1 MSEMVHITINKQ
13 PLEVPAGTRIIEAAK
28 MLNIDIPH
36 LCYHPDQ
43 TIKAHCRMC
52 MVEVVGSRKLTAAC
66 STVVW
71 EGMEVITD
79 SKKVYDAQTGVL
91 DLILSDHKT
100 NCLSCARNG
109 SCELQALCRRFN
121 RLHPELPD
129 ISSDEPLRIDNPS
142 IVRDPAKCVKC
153 GRCVKVCAE
162 VQGCAALTY
171 SGRSAGF
178 KVTTA
183 FDLPMDQTDCVL
195 CGQCSL
201 VCPVGAIVETD
212 YTNEVTAAIQNPSKH
227 VIVQVAPSVRVG
239 LGDEFGMEAGAVV
252 TGKMVTALRMLGFD
266 KVFDT
271 NFSADLT
278 IMEEGSELLK
288 RIREGGKL
296 PMITSCSPGWV
307 TYLEK
312 HHPELIGHLSTAKS
326 PQAMFGAVAKTYYA
340 QKMGW
345 DPHDVVSVS
354 VMPCTAKKY
363 EASRPEL
370 GRDGYQDVDYVL
382 TTRELAKLIRYVGL
396 DLSVLPESEFDSPLG
411 TGSGAGAIFGAT
423 GGVMEAALR
432 TAYELYTGKTLPR
445 LEFDAVRGD
454 INAIKEAT
462 IDLDGTP
469 LKVAVT
475 NGLKNAEELIRRVER
490 GEADYIF
497 IEIMACPGGCI
508 GGGGQPKVKMPQIK
522 KVQEART
529 ASLYQS
535 DADTDVKASWQNPEI
550 AELYEVFLDEPLSE
564 MAEFTLHTYFSDKSD
579 QLGRMKNLTP
589 QTNPM
594 SPKYKPPTA
603 E

>member
-212 YTNEVTAAIQNPSKH
+212 YTNEVTAAIQDSSKH
-227 VIVQVAPSVRVG
+227 VIVQVDPSVRVG

-312 HHPELIGHLSTAKS
+312 HHPELIDHLSTAKS

-432 TAYELYTGKTLPR
+432 TVVEQLTGEGMAPLEYKEVRGMEGVKEASYELPGKT
-445 LEFDAVRGD
+445 VRVCVASGLH
-454 INAIKEAT
+454 NVKRV
-462 IDLDGTP
+462 LDG
-469 LKVAVT
+469 
-475 NGLKNAEELIRRVER
+475 IRDGSLQYDFVE
-490 GEADYIF
+490 F
-497 IEIMACPGGCI
+497 MACPGGCI
-508 GGGGQPKVKMPQIK
+508 NGGGQPIQHANVRNFTDIKALRAAALYRQDEGMTYRRSHENPVVQKVYADFLGEPGSHKAHALLHCSYIK
-522 KVQEART
+522 QKRYRV
-529 ASLYQS
+529 
-535 DADTDVKASWQNPEI
+535 
-550 AELYEVFLDEPLSE
+550 
-564 MAEFTLHTYFSDKSD
+564 
-579 QLGRMKNLTP
+579 
-589 QTNPM
+589 
-594 SPKYKPPTA
+594 
-603 E
+603 

>member
-212 YTNEVTAAIQNPSKH
+212 YTNEVTAAIQDPSKH
-227 VIVQVAPSVRVG
+227 VVVQVAPSVRVG

-307 TYLEK
+307 RYLEQ
-312 HHPELIGHLSTAKS
+312 HAPDMLHNISSCKS
-326 PQAMFGAVAKTYYA
+326 PQQMFGSLVKTYYA
-340 QKMGW
+340 EQAGI
-345 DPHDVVSVS
+345 DPQDIFVVSI
-354 VMPCTAKKY
+354 MPCTAKKY
-363 EASRPEL
+363 EVLREEQRLPN
-370 GRDGYQDVDYVL
+370 GCMPVDVSL
-382 TTRELAKLIRYVGL
+382 TTRELGRMITQAGL
-396 DLSVLPESEFDSPLG
+396 LFEHLPDGAFDPMLG
-411 TGSGAGAIFGAT
+411 VSTGAAAIFGAS

-469 LKVAVT
+469 LKVAVA

-497 IEIMACPGGCI
+497 IEIMACPGGCA
-508 GGGGQPKVKMPQIK
+508 GGGGQPVDGTDREKAADRGKVLFRLDQNAPLRFSHENPA
-522 KVQEART
+522 VQA
-529 ASLYQS
+529 LYR
-535 DADTDVKASWQNPEI
+535 E
-550 AELYEVFLDEPLSE
+550 YLDEPCSHR
-564 MAEFTLHTYFSDKSD
+564 AEELLHCDHFAW
-579 QLGRMKNLTP
+579 QMP
-589 QTNPM
+589 QNPR
-594 SPKYKPPTA
+594 
-603 E
+603 

>member
-227 VIVQVAPSVRVG
+227 VIVPVSY
-239 LGDEFGMEAGAVV
+239 
-252 TGKMVTALRMLGFD
+252 T
-266 KVFDT
+266 
-271 NFSADLT
+271 
-278 IMEEGSELLK
+278 
-288 RIREGGKL
+288 
-296 PMITSCSPGWV
+296 
-307 TYLEK
+307 
-312 HHPELIGHLSTAKS
+312 HL
-326 PQAMFGAVAKTYYA
+326 
-340 QKMGW
+340 
-345 DPHDVVSVS
+345 
-354 VMPCTAKKY
+354 
-363 EASRPEL
+363 
-370 GRDGYQDVDYVL
+370 
-382 TTRELAKLIRYVGL
+382 
-396 DLSVLPESEFDSPLG
+396 
-411 TGSGAGAIFGAT
+411 
-423 GGVMEAALR
+423 
-432 TAYELYTGKTLPR
+432 TLP
-445 LEFDAVRGD
+445 
-454 INAIKEAT
+454 T
-462 IDLDGTP
+462 IL
-469 LKVAVT
+469 
-475 NGLKNAEELIRRVER
+475 RV
-490 GEADYIF
+490 
-497 IEIMACPGGCI
+497 
-508 GGGGQPKVKMPQIK
+508 
-522 KVQEART
+522 
-529 ASLYQS
+529 
-535 DADTDVKASWQNPEI
+535 
-550 AELYEVFLDEPLSE
+550 
-564 MAEFTLHTYFSDKSD
+564 
-579 QLGRMKNLTP
+579 
-589 QTNPM
+589 
-594 SPKYKPPTA
+594 
-603 E
+603 

>member
-212 YTNEVTAAIQNPSKH
+212 YTNEVTAAIQDSSKH

-312 HHPELIGHLSTAKS
+312 HHPELIDHLSTAKS

-432 TAYELYTGKTLPR
+432 TVVEQLTGAGMAPLEYQEVRGMEGVKEASYELPGKT
-445 LEFDAVRGD
+445 VRVCVASGLH
-454 INAIKEAT
+454 NVKRV
-462 IDLDGTP
+462 LDG
-469 LKVAVT
+469 
-475 NGLKNAEELIRRVER
+475 IRDGSLQYDFVE
-490 GEADYIF
+490 F
-497 IEIMACPGGCI
+497 MACPGGCI
-508 GGGGQPKVKMPQIK
+508 NGGGQPIQHANVRNFTDIKALRAAALYKQDEGMTYRRSHENPVVQKVYADFLGEPGGHKAHALLHCSYIK
-522 KVQEART
+522 QKRYRV
-529 ASLYQS
+529 
-535 DADTDVKASWQNPEI
+535 
-550 AELYEVFLDEPLSE
+550 
-564 MAEFTLHTYFSDKSD
+564 
-579 QLGRMKNLTP
+579 
-589 QTNPM
+589 
-594 SPKYKPPTA
+594 
-603 E
+603 

>member
-109 SCELQALCRRFN
+109 TCELQALCRRFN

-363 EASRPEL
+363 EVLREEQRLPN
-370 GRDGYQDVDYVL
+370 GCMPVDVSL
-382 TTRELAKLIRYVGL
+382 TTRELGRMITQAGL
-396 DLSVLPESEFDSPLG
+396 LFEHLPDGAFDPMLG
-411 TGSGAGAIFGAT
+411 VSTGAAAIFGAS

-432 TAYELYTGKTLPR
+432 TVVEQLTGEGMAPLEYQEVRGMEGVKEASYELPGKT
-445 LEFDAVRGD
+445 VRVCVASGLH
-454 INAIKEAT
+454 NVKRV
-462 IDLDGTP
+462 LDG
-469 LKVAVT
+469 
-475 NGLKNAEELIRRVER
+475 IRDGSLQYDFVE
-490 GEADYIF
+490 F
-497 IEIMACPGGCI
+497 MACPGGCI
-508 GGGGQPKVKMPQIK
+508 GGGGQPIGTNNAVRD
-522 KVQEART
+522 ARIQ
-529 ASLYQS
+529 ALYEIDRSLPLRKS
-535 DADTDVKASWQNPEI
+535 HENPEI
-550 AELYEVFLDEPLSE
+550 KTIYEEFFGAPLSQRSHE
-564 MAEFTLHTYFSDKSD
+564 LLHTHYHARKKRHNFSH
-579 QLGRMKNLTP
+579 LN
-589 QTNPM
+589 
-594 SPKYKPPTA
+594 
-603 E
+603 

>member
-212 YTNEVTAAIQNPSKH
+212 YTNEVTAAIQDSSKH

-312 HHPELIGHLSTAKS
+312 HHPELIDHLSTAKS

-432 TAYELYTGKTLPR
+432 SAYFLTTGENPSPDAFREVRDDGTISPLPWR
-445 LEFDAVRGD
+445 
-454 INAIKEAT
+454 EAT
-462 IDLDGTP
+462 FELAGRTVHCA
-469 LKVAVT
+469 VAS
-475 NGLKNAEELIRRVER
+475 GLGNARQLLHSLQRREVHYE
-490 GEADYIF
+490 F
-497 IEIMACPGGCI
+497 VEIMACPGGCA
-508 GGGGQPKVKMPQIK
+508 GGGGQPVDGTDREKAADRGKVLFRLDQNAPLRFSHENPA
-522 KVQEART
+522 VQA
-529 ASLYQS
+529 LYR
-535 DADTDVKASWQNPEI
+535 E
-550 AELYEVFLDEPLSE
+550 YLDEPCSHR
-564 MAEFTLHTYFSDKSD
+564 AEELLHCDHFAW
-579 QLGRMKNLTP
+579 QMNAAR
-589 QTNPM
+589 
-594 SPKYKPPTA
+594 
-603 E
+603 